1 MFNFSLKSDLI
12 HNWNAFQNDGKRYQ
26 SLGYGYYRRPDRI
39 RLSIN
44 NERSI
49 IASIYNRISIDV
61 ASMNISH
68 VKVDENGRYSE
79 NIQSGLNECLNVSA
93 NLDQTGRAFLQD
105 VTMSLLD
112 EGCVAIVPTDT
123 TMDPL
128 KTGSYDINSLR
139 VGEIKEWYP
148 KHIMVKVYNENIGD
162 YSMLTLNKKHVA
174 IIENPLYAVMNEP
187 NSTLKRL
194 ARKLNLLDISDERVT
209 SSKLDVIIQTPYGVR
224 SSTMMKKAEERRQ
237 NLENQLVHS
246 PYGIG
251 YIDGTERITQ
261 LNRPVENNLMKQVEY
276 LTSMLYS
283 QLGLSDSIINGTADE
298 KTILNYQNRTIEPII
313 SAIVDEMIRKFLTK
327 TARTQKQTIIYFSQ
341 PFKLVPVTEISEMAD
356 KFTRN
361 EILTSNEVRSIIGFK
376 PSSDPNADELRNKN
390 LKQTIKE
397 EIKKEE
403 PEREVDKENEI

>member
-12 HNWNAFQNDGKRYQ
+12 HSWNAFQNDGKRYQ
-26 SLGYGYYRRPDRI
+26 SFGYGYYRRPDRI

-123 TMDPL
+123 TTDPL

-148 KHIMVKVYNENIGD
+148 KHVMVKVYNENIGD
-162 YSMLTLNKKHVA
+162 YETLTLNKKYVA

-390 LKQTIKE
+390 LKQTMKE